1 MRKFFGALLLLCTTI
16 STGQTDTNGNPVFNS
31 VTTGNETL
39 KSGIEVSANYYTLK
53 NNIENKGSS
62 AFVNENPSKEQVIN
76 AAQKY
81 PSDFFILT
89 KNGTATS
96 LMMFSTDP
104 SKQIILIDPDT
115 GDIKEFPIE
124 IKGDITENRANEIIK
139 EKYDPSAT
147 LKNGKL
153 TFDGKT
159 YAVISSKDIKKEI
172 DKIIETEKLSEKKA
186 AENGVKLLSSAEI
199 KEIMLTETAPGGEFD
214 YFTAIKGKEM
224 NGVQIKPGVYSTE
237 ISVALYRWGRAAF
250 ELGVNTTADALS
262 IFAEFRGRPLNKHEE
277 EYIKMGFNKEL
288 EK

>member
-1 MRKFFGALLLLCTTI
+1 MKNIFGALLLLCTTI
-16 STGQTDTNGNPVFNS
+16 AAAQTDKHGNPVFNS
-31 VTTGNETL
+31 VTISNETL
-39 KSGIEVSANYYTLK
+39 KNGLEISANYYTLK
-53 NNIENKGSS
+53 NNIETNGSS
-62 AFVNENPSKEQVIN
+62 AFVAENPTKEQVIN

-159 YAVISSKDIKKEI
+159 YTVISSKDIKKDI
-172 DKIIETEKLSEKKA
+172 NKIIEIEKLSEKKT

-214 YFTAIKGKEM
+214 FFTAIKGKEM
-224 NGVQIKPGVYSTE
+224 NGVQIKPGVFDTE
-237 ISVALYRWGRAAF
+237 IGVALYRWGHAAF
-250 ELGVNTTADALS
+250 ELGVNTPADALS
-262 IFAEFRGRPLNKHEE
+262 IFAEFRGRPVNKREE